1 MSKRRT
7 LFLAAALL
15 FAATTPFKG
24 ACASAMSALFA
35 YATFCQNGNPY
46 VETYLSFDAWTMT
59 FTKQSDGSYRASAN
73 ILMVVKRSD
82 SVVYVKKYQLN
93 SPRVAH
99 PDSTNFN
106 FLDVQRF
113 RLANGIYDMELTI
126 ADAAHSDQTN
136 LLTEKLLVV
145 YPEGKTTM
153 SSVQLMAS
161 AEPTKEENILSR
173 GGYDMQPYVSDYFPP
188 QEKQMNFYTEFYNID
203 AEVSS
208 KPFLVY
214 ADIEQR
220 ETGSRSGEIQYIH
233 RYPSAPT
240 VPVYASLD
248 ISRLPSGNYNLV
260 VEARNRDNQT
270 LLSRRVPFFRSNP
283 SVRDTTSHDY
293 YQNTFVALLTD
304 EQQLNLYLDALYPI
318 AREQEK
324 QTINELIKR
333 PGLSEKQAF
342 MYEFWQRREA
352 LDPERRWREYRERIE
367 YVEKNF
373 GYPRTHGYNT
383 DRGRVYLQYGPP
395 DYVRDEK
402 NFVSTRYMGNS
413 TNGQNE
419 MGHAEVGV
427 GQIFYLPY
435 QLWRYDI
442 IPGDDANRVF
452 IFWDEFRSG
461 FYKLLNSNA
470 KGEVQDPKWERRLCQ
485 QQLNEDLKGEV
496 GLQFERGY

>member
-1 MSKRRT
+1 MPYGATGQSK
-7 LFLAAALL
+7 
-15 FAATTPFKG
+15 
-24 ACASAMSALFA
+24 MSALFS
-35 YATFCQNGNPY
+35 YATFCNSGKPY
-46 VETYLSFDAWTMT
+46 VETYLSFDAWTMS
-59 FTKQSDGSYRASAN
+59 FAKQSDGSYLAKAN

-82 SVVYVKKYQLN
+82 SIVFAKKYQLN

-99 PDSTNFN
+99 PDSNNFN

-113 RLANGIYDMELTI
+113 GLANGIYNLELTI
-126 ADAAHSDQTN
+126 ADAAHNDQPN
-136 LLTEKLLVV
+136 LVNEKLLVV
-145 YPEGKTTM
+145 YPEGKTSM

-161 AEPTKEENILSR
+161 AVPTKEENILSR

-188 QEKQMNFYTEFYNID
+188 QEKQMNFYTEFYNVD
-203 AEVSS
+203 AEVGS
-208 KPFLVY
+208 KPFIVY
-214 ADIEQR
+214 AFIEQR
-220 ETGSRSGEIQYIH
+220 ETGTRCGNIQYIRRH
-233 RYPSAPT
+233 QAAAT

-248 ISRLPSGNYNLV
+248 ISLLPSGNYNLV

-270 LLSRRVPFFRSNP
+270 LLSRRLPFFRSNP
-283 SVRDTTSHDY
+283 SVRDTATADF
-293 YQNTFVALLTD
+293 YQTTFAALLND
-304 EQQLNLYLDALYPI
+304 EQQLNIYLDALYPI
-318 AREQEK
+318 AVEREK
-324 QTINELIKR
+324 VAINELIKR

-342 MYEFWQRREA
+342 MYEFWQRRDP
-352 LDPERRWREYRERIE
+352 LDPESRWREYRERIE

-419 MGHAEVGV
+419 MGHAEVGI